1 MITLTRRYHFAAAH
15 VLCHP
20 SFSPEENERVYGK
33 CANPAGHGHNYEV
46 ELTVSG
52 PVNERSG
59 SIVDCERLDA
69 LFEERVAARFGH
81 RLLNEDD
88 LFRER
93 VPTAENLARTIYDRL
108 EGALAA
114 ADSARLVQVR
124 VNETRRNSFV
134 YGELR

>member
-20 SFSPEENERVYGK
+20 SFSPEENDRVYGK

-108 EGALAA
+108 EGPLAA